1 MRQNKVWAVN
11 EYQKQADKF
20 FKIFAKLYVAYLVI
34 GLLPHLPDK
43 LAGKIVD
50 KLLGMIG
57 LG

>member
-1 MRQNKVWAVN
+1 VWAVN

-20 FKIFAKLYVAYLVI
+20 FKIFAKLYVAYLVV
-34 GLLPHLPDK
+34 GLLPHLPDE
-43 LAGKIVD
+43 LAGKIVN